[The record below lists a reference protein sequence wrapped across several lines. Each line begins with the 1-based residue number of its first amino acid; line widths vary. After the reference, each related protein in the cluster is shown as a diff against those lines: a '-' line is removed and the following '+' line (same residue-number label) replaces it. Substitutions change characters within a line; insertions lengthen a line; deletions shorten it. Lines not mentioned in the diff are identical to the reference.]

1 MPTACARQLN
11 GLQSVDM
18 EKTDEKKCKMV
29 VRLYKA
35 QKHTIKQIMNI
46 AGVPSE
52 QTVYAILDEYK
63 VPRLRKRNIARS
75 VSISID
81 TELDKMIEKAKPKNL
96 SKWLCEMA
104 KKGYSI

>member
-1 MPTACARQLN
+1 MAYKT
-11 GLQSVDM
+11 VDM
-18 EKTDEKKCKMV
+18 EKTSEDKCKMV

-35 QKHTIKQIMNI
+35 QKHTIKDIMEL
-46 AGVPSE
+46 AGVLSE

-63 VPRLRKRNIARS
+63 VPRQRKRNIARS

-81 TELDKMIEKAKPKNL
+81 TELDTMIAKAKPKNL

-104 KKGYSI
+104 KKGTKVK

>member
-1 MPTACARQLN
+1 
-11 GLQSVDM
+11 M
-18 EKTDEKKCKMV
+18 EKTDESKCKMV

-35 QKHTIKQIMNI
+35 QKHTIKQIMVL

-75 VSISID
+75 ISISID

-104 KKGYSI
+104 KKGANIK

>member
-1 MPTACARQLN
+1 MDYKA
-11 GLQSVDM
+11 VDM
-18 EKTDEKKCKMV
+18 EKTSEDKCKMV

-35 QKHTIKQIMNI
+35 QKHTIKEIMEI
-46 AGVPSE
+46 ASVPSE

-81 TELDKMIEKAKPKNL
+81 TELDEIIAKVKPKNL

-104 KKGYSI
+104 KKGAKLK

>member
-1 MPTACARQLN
+1 
-11 GLQSVDM
+11 
-18 EKTDEKKCKMV
+18 MV

-63 VPRLRKRNIARS
+63 VPRLRKSNIARS

-81 TELDKMIEKAKPKNL
+81 TELDEIIAKAKPKNL

-104 KKGYSI
+104 KRGIQYNK

>member
-1 MPTACARQLN
+1 MAYKTI
-11 GLQSVDM
+11 DM
-18 EKTDEKKCKMV
+18 EKTSEDKCKMV

-35 QKHTIKQIMNI
+35 QKHTIKEIMKI
-46 AGVPSE
+46 ADVPSK

-81 TELDKMIEKAKPKNL
+81 TELDEIIAKAKPKNL

-104 KKGYSI
+104 KKGAKIK

>member
-1 MPTACARQLN
+1 MAYKT
-11 GLQSVDM
+11 VDM
-18 EKTDEKKCKMV
+18 EKTSEDKCKMV
-29 VRLYKA
+29 VRLYKE
-35 QKHTIKQIMNI
+35 QKHTIKEIAEI
-46 AGVPSE
+46 AGVPSV

-81 TELDKMIEKAKPKNL
+81 TELDEIIAQAKPKNL

-104 KKGYSI
+104 KKGAKIK

>member
-11 GLQSVDM
+11 GLQNVDM

>member
-1 MPTACARQLN
+1 
-11 GLQSVDM
+11 M

-35 QKHTIKQIMNI
+35 QKHTIKQIMEI
-46 AGVPSE
+46 AGVPSV
-52 QTVYAILDEYK
+52 QTVYSILDEYK

-104 KKGYSI
+104 KRGARN

>member
-1 MPTACARQLN
+1 M
-11 GLQSVDM
+11 
-18 EKTDEKKCKMV
+18 
-29 VRLYKA
+29 
-35 QKHTIKQIMNI
+35 
-46 AGVPSE
+46 PSE

-81 TELDKMIEKAKPKNL
+81 TELDEIIAKAKPKNL

-104 KKGYSI
+104 KKGAKIK

>member
-1 MPTACARQLN
+1 MAYKT
-11 GLQSVDM
+11 VDM
-18 EKTDEKKCKMV
+18 EKTSEDKCKMV

-35 QKHTIKQIMNI
+35 QNHTIKEIAEI
-46 AGVPSE
+46 AGVPSV

-81 TELDKMIEKAKPKNL
+81 TELDEIIAKIKPKNL

-104 KKGYSI
+104 KKGAKVK

>member
-1 MPTACARQLN
+1 MAYKAL
-11 GLQSVDM
+11 SM
-18 EKTDEKKCKMV
+18 EKTDKNKCLMV

-35 QKHTIKQIMNI
+35 QKHTIKEIAEI
-46 AGVPSE
+46 AGVPSV
-52 QTVYAILDEYK
+52 QTVYALLDEYK

-81 TELDKMIEKAKPKNL
+81 TELDEMIEKAKPKNL

-104 KKGYSI
+104 KKGVKVK

>member
-1 MPTACARQLN
+1 
-11 GLQSVDM
+11 M
-18 EKTDEKKCKMV
+18 EKTAESKCKMV

-35 QKHTIKQIMNI
+35 QKHTIKEIMNI

-63 VPRLRKRNIARS
+63 VPRLKRKKIARKAT
-75 VSISID
+75 ISID
-81 TELDKMIEKAKPKNL
+81 EELNAIIAKVKPRNL

-104 KKGYSI
+104 KKGATE

>member
-1 MPTACARQLN
+1 MAYKA
-11 GLQSVDM
+11 VDM
-18 EKTDEKKCKMV
+18 EKTSEDKCKMV

-35 QKHTIKQIMNI
+35 QKHTIKQIMEV
-46 AGVPSE
+46 ADVPSE

-81 TELDKMIEKAKPKNL
+81 TELNEIIAKVKPKNL

-104 KKGYSI
+104 KKGAKIK

>member
-1 MPTACARQLN
+1 
-11 GLQSVDM
+11 M
-18 EKTDEKKCKMV
+18 EKTAESKCKMV
-29 VRLYKA
+29 VRLYNA
-35 QKHTIKQIMNI
+35 QKHTIKQIMEI
-46 AGVPSE
+46 ADVPSE

-81 TELDKMIEKAKPKNL
+81 TELYEIIAKVKPKNL

-104 KKGYSI
+104 KKGAKLK